1 MAKTRLKKNK
11 PLIVSVAVIIT
22 AVFLFGLFFLLSKL
36 FPVQYNVKDMKNL
49 TGNVVGPIPIVP
61 PVMHI
66 KTPTAVKAIYMTSC
80 IASAPSLRSKLVD
93 LAVQTEINSL
103 VIDIKDYSGTVSIPS
118 DDKTIQTDAKVGCKD
133 PDIKDFILSLHQKG
147 IYVIGRITVFQDPY
161 YSKSHPELAVK
172 KASDGSVWKDYK
184 GLSFIDVGAKP
195 YWDYIIKIGKQA
207 IALGFDELNFDY
219 IRFPSDGNMKDIS
232 YSWAGDTE
240 KKEALKLFFD
250 YLRKGLGDDTVIS
263 ADLFGM
269 TATNTDDLNIGQ
281 YLEYALE
288 YFDYVAPMV
297 YPSHFPPT
305 WHGYKNPADH
315 PYEVVQYSMER
326 AFERASTTPEKLRP
340 WLQDFS
346 LGAVYTA
353 DMVREQIKA
362 VYDVGLTS
370 WMLWNASNHY
380 TAEALLKN

>member
-380 TAEALLKN
+380 PAEALLKN

>member
-1 MAKTRLKKNK
+1 M
-11 PLIVSVAVIIT
+11 AVIIT